1 MTKHI
6 ATIVLL
12 GSLAIPGAALAK
24 PNQNDRQNAAQE
36 CREERGTTET
46 SRAAFRDFY
55 GTNENGRNAFGK
67 CVSRRAKDEEA
78 ERRSAHSEAVE
89 ECRGLHARGQ
99 GKPETGK
106 ANEFGKCVSA
116 RASTKQAE
124 ADRRDQAEIRR
135 RHRAAARRARG

>member
-1 MTKHI
+1 MTKHL

-46 SRAAFRDFY
+46 SRAAFR
-55 GTNENGRNAFGK
+55 
-67 CVSRRAKDEEA
+67 VSRRAKDEEA

-89 ECRGLHARGQ
+89 ECRRLHPRGQ

-116 RASTKQAE
+116 RASTKEAE

-135 RHRAAARRARG
+135 RHRAAARRAQG